1 MPSTSA
7 VGKSAG
13 VGSGTGCVCCAES
26 GMGDSARRNG
36 PCPEKSRVCEGDIRI
51 RPTHHIVDQPRT
63 RQPQTDGIS
72 LLTDGRQAVTVL
84 LTGGQQRLE
93 RRMLKN
99 VWVRATVIHP
109 LGFVAAAI
117 AAVWLADALGGID
130 TGRSGVGLVLCGAAL
145 SLVATAVMVAGRR
158 LSGVQRGTLVA
169 ANVVATLLTIAL
181 AWISFLYVV
190 LATCPSGVE
199 CL

>member
-1 MPSTSA
+1 M
-7 VGKSAG
+7 V
-13 VGSGTGCVCCAES
+13 
-26 GMGDSARRNG
+26 
-36 PCPEKSRVCEGDIRI
+36 
-51 RPTHHIVDQPRT
+51 
-63 RQPQTDGIS
+63 
-72 LLTDGRQAVTVL
+72 
-84 LTGGQQRLE
+84 
-93 RRMLKN
+93 KN

-109 LGFVAAAI
+109 MGFVAAGI